1 MEEKDTTNITV
12 LIAGRPYPLK
22 IKAGDEAAIRK
33 IVKEV
38 NEKVNRFQLTYTKK
52 DKQDCL
58 SMALLT
64 YAVDLHKTQTG
75 FIYHYT
81 LIILIG
87 ITFLFGLRQMWLMF
101 GFFIDFRFS
110 KFISVFR
117 RF

>member
-22 IKAGDEAAIRK
+22 IKVGDEAAIRK

-38 NEKVNRFQLTYTKK
+38 NEKVSRFQLNYNKK

-64 YAVDLHKTQTG
+64 YAVDLHKAQQG
-75 FIYHYT
+75 DPSDQDNHP
-81 LIILIG
+81 
-87 ITFLFGLRQMWLMF
+87 GLSDKVQQL
-101 GFFIDFRFS
+101 D
-110 KFISVFR
+110 VLLDHLLQ
-117 RF
+117 